1 MFWVKNNPSEKG
13 VGGEE
18 RLFLTQHAA
27 AFGSGVGLQ
36 SVCIAAAGEMWLH
49 PPALIQEHTSDLIL
63 LPLYHGPAPLSQLCS
78 LFHPWLVCPGK
89 SNSAW
94 HSSTLQG
101 EW

>member
-36 SVCIAAAGEMWLH
+36 SVCITAAGKMWLH
-49 PPALIQEHTSDLIL
+49 PPALIQEHTSWPDPAALVPWSCSPVPAVFP
-63 LPLYHGPAPLSQLCS
+63 LPPLACV
-78 LFHPWLVCPGK
+78 PWEK
-89 SNSAW
+89 
-94 HSSTLQG
+94 Q
-101 EW
+101 